1 MKLKK
6 RLTAIAVTLLAGALM
21 LAGLSACQQQDPQ
34 ASGPAVQKEPAG
46 QAAALADSLS
56 KGIPFQDQLTAM
68 DGEKAREV
76 YLLDADA
83 VTEGKVYVSIGA
95 TAEEIAVWYAAS
107 PEKVDIVKKA
117 LEERI
122 DYQRTGFED
131 YNAQELTKLKNP
143 VLEVKGQYV
152 ILCISDDNEKAK
164 SIIDKAFS

>member
-1 MKLKK
+1 
-6 RLTAIAVTLLAGALM
+6 
-21 LAGLSACQQQDPQ
+21 
-34 ASGPAVQKEPAG
+34 
-46 QAAALADSLS
+46 
-56 KGIPFQDQLTAM
+56 M

-83 VTEGKVYVSIGA
+83 VTEGKVYVSTGA

-152 ILCISDDNEKAK
+152 ILCISDEKAK